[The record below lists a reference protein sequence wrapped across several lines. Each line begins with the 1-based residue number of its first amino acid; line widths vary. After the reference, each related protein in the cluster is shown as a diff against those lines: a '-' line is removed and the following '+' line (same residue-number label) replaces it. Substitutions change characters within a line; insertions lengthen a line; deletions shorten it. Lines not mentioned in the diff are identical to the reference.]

1 MKIGAK
7 IFNALSRTRSSIS
20 DPLKVL
26 KRKKIDE
33 SLLLQ
38 LEGSLIAADLGI
50 NTTDLIIEKLS
61 KNRTDDPAK
70 LIQEILLTHLA
81 NQKDIPV
88 IPTKSVVFLVGVNGT
103 GKTTT
108 TAKLANLLKKDNV
121 NIFLVGTDTFRA
133 AAAAQLEEWAK
144 RLNMNIVSNSQ
155 SGDPSAVLFDGLKS
169 AKKNN
174 SDIVIVD
181 TAGRL
186 HTYKN
191 LMSELG
197 KMVRLVNRHF
207 PEFSVVSLLIVDA
220 SLGQN
225 SLIQAREFTR
235 LFKIDGVILTKMDGT
250 ARGGIAFPLYEE
262 LKIPVMY
269 IGVGEQLDDLIP
281 FNAEEYIKSI
291 IGIEEELDK

>member
-1 MKIGAK
+1 MKIGTR
-7 IFNALSRTRSSIS
+7 IFNALNRTRSSIS
-20 DPLKVL
+20 EPLKAL
-26 KRKKIDE
+26 KRKKINE
-33 SLLLQ
+33 TIMFQ
-38 LEGSLIAADLGI
+38 LEENLIAADVGI
-50 NTTDLIIEKLS
+50 NTTDIIIDKLS
-61 KNRTDDPAK
+61 NNRTDDPFK
-70 LIQEILLTHLA
+70 LIREILSA
-81 NQKDIPV
+81 NLPNQNDVPIIAPKTI
-88 IPTKSVVFLVGVNGT
+88 VFLVGVNGT

-108 TAKLANLLKKDNV
+108 TAKLANLLREKNL
-121 NIFLVGTDTFRA
+121 NIFLIGADTYRA
-133 AAAAQLEEWAK
+133 AAAEQLDEWAR
-144 RLNMNIVSNSQ
+144 RLKMKIVSNSQ

-169 AKKNN
+169 AKKNE

-191 LMSELG
+191 LMAELE

-207 PEFSVVSLLIVDA
+207 PEFNIISLLTIDA

-269 IGVGEQLDDLIP
+269 VGVGEKLEDLIP
-281 FNAEEYIKSI
+281 FDKVEYINSI
-291 IGIEEELDK
+291 VVDDVQNN

>member
-1 MKIGAK
+1 MKIGAR

-20 DPLKVL
+20 ESLKAL
-26 KRKKIDE
+26 KKKNIDE

-38 LEGSLIAADLGI
+38 LEDSLIAADVGI
-50 NTTDLIIEKLS
+50 KTTDIIINRLS
-61 KNRTDDPAK
+61 QNKTDDPFK
-70 LIQEILLTHLA
+70 LIHDILLTHLA
-81 NQKDIPV
+81 NQNDIPV
-88 IPTKSVVFLVGVNGT
+88 IPSKSVVFLVGVNGT

-108 TAKLANLLKKDNV
+108 TAKLAYLLRQQKL
-121 NIFLVGTDTFRA
+121 NIFMVGTDTYRA
-133 AAAAQLEEWAK
+133 AAAEQLEEWAR
-144 RLNMNIVSNSQ
+144 RLKMKIVSNAQ

-169 AKKNN
+169 AKKNE
-174 SDIVIVD
+174 SDVVIVD

-191 LMSELG
+191 LMLELE
-197 KMVRLVNRHF
+197 KMICLVNKHF
-207 PEFSVVSLLIVDA
+207 PEFNIVSLLTIDA
-220 SLGQN
+220 NLGQN

-269 IGVGEQLDDLIP
+269 VGVGEQLEDLIP
-281 FNAEEYIKSI
+281 FEANEYIKSI
-291 IGIEEELDK
+291 VGTDEKID

>member
-1 MKIGAK
+1 
-7 IFNALSRTRSSIS
+7 
-20 DPLKVL
+20 
-26 KRKKIDE
+26 
-33 SLLLQ
+33 
-38 LEGSLIAADLGI
+38 LEDSLIASDVGL
-50 NTTDLIIEKLS
+50 NTTELIIDKL
-61 KNRTDDPAK
+61 KNNKTDDPFK
-70 LIQEILLTHLA
+70 LIQEILSSHLQ
-81 NQKDIPV
+81 NQKDIPI
-88 IPTKSVVFLVGVNGT
+88 IPSKSVIFLVGVNGT

-108 TAKLANLLKKDNV
+108 TAKLANLLRNQNF
-121 NIFLVGTDTFRA
+121 NISLVGADTYRA
-133 AAAAQLEEWAK
+133 AAAEQLEEWAR
-144 RLNMNIVSNSQ
+144 RLKMNIVSNAQ

-169 AKKNN
+169 AKKNE

-191 LMSELG
+191 LMTELE

-207 PEFSVVSLLIVDA
+207 PEFNIISLLTIDA

-269 IGVGEQLDDLIP
+269 VGVGEKLEDLIP
-281 FNAEEYIKSI
+281 FDANEYIKSI
-291 IGIEEELDK
+291 VGVDD

>member
-7 IFNALSRTRSSIS
+7 IFEALSKTRSSIS
-20 DPLKVL
+20 KPLKAL
-26 KRKKIDE
+26 KRKKVDE
-33 SLLLQ
+33 SLLFQ
-38 LEGSLIAADLGI
+38 LEENLIASDVGI
-50 NTTDLIIEKLS
+50 NTTDLIIDKLCTD
-61 KNRTDDPAK
+61 KTDDPIK
-70 LIQEILLTHLA
+70 LIQDILLAQLP
-81 NQKDIPV
+81 NQDK
-88 IPTKSVVFLVGVNGT
+88 IPTISPKSVVFLVGVNGT

-108 TAKLANLLKKDNV
+108 TAKLANLLRKQNL
-121 NIFLVGTDTFRA
+121 NIFIVGADTYRA
-133 AAAAQLEEWAK
+133 AAAEQLEEWAR
-144 RLNMNIVSNSQ
+144 RLKMNIVSNAQ

-169 AKKNN
+169 AKKKE

-191 LMSELG
+191 LMAELE
-197 KMVRLVNRHF
+197 KMIRLVNKHYSELRIIT
-207 PEFSVVSLLIVDA
+207 LLIIDA

-250 ARGGIAFPLYEE
+250 ARGGIAFSLYEE

-269 IGVGEQLDDLIP
+269 IGVGEKLEDLIP
-281 FNAEEYIKSI
+281 FDTHEYRKSI
-291 IGIEEELDK
+291 LGTDVKND

>member
-1 MKIGAK
+1 MKIGAR
-7 IFNALSRTRSSIS
+7 IFNALRKTRSSIS
-20 DPLKVL
+20 EPLKAL
-26 KRKKIDE
+26 KRKKIDK

-38 LEGSLIAADLGI
+38 LENSLIASDVGI
-50 NTTDLIIEKLS
+50 NTAEIIIDKL
-61 KNRTDDPAK
+61 KNNKTDDPFK
-70 LIQEILLTHLA
+70 LIQEILSSHLP
-81 NQKDIPV
+81 NQKDIPI
-88 IPTKSVVFLVGVNGT
+88 IPSKSVIFLVGVNGT

-108 TAKLANLLKKDNV
+108 TAKLANLLRKQNF
-121 NIFLVGTDTFRA
+121 NISLVGADTYRA
-133 AAAAQLEEWAK
+133 AAAEQLEEWAR
-144 RLNMNIVSNSQ
+144 RLKMNIVSNAQ

-169 AKKNN
+169 AKKNE

-191 LMSELG
+191 LMSELE

-207 PEFSVVSLLIVDA
+207 SEFNIVSLLTIDA
-220 SLGQN
+220 NLGQN

-250 ARGGIAFPLYEE
+250 ARGGIAFSLYEE

-269 IGVGEQLDDLIP
+269 VGIGEKLEDLIP
-281 FNAEEYIKSI
+281 FDAHEYIKSI
-291 IGIEEELDK
+291 VGVDD

>member
-1 MKIGAK
+1 MKIGAR
-7 IFNALSRTRSSIS
+7 IFNALSKTRSSIS
-20 DPLKVL
+20 EPLKAL
-26 KRKKIDE
+26 KRRKIDE

-38 LEGSLIAADLGI
+38 FEDSLIASDVGI
-50 NTTDLIIEKLS
+50 NTTEIIIDKL
-61 KNRTDDPAK
+61 KNNKTDDPFK
-70 LIQEILLTHLA
+70 LIQEILSSQLP
-81 NQKDIPV
+81 NQKDIPI
-88 IPTKSVVFLVGVNGT
+88 IPSKSVIFLVGVNGT

-108 TAKLANLLKKDNV
+108 IAKLANLLSKQNF
-121 NIFLVGTDTFRA
+121 NISLVGADTYRA
-133 AAAAQLEEWAK
+133 AAAEQLEEWAR
-144 RLNMNIVSNSQ
+144 RLKMNIVSNVQ

-169 AKKNN
+169 AKKNE

-191 LMSELG
+191 LMTELE

-207 PEFSVVSLLIVDA
+207 PEFNIVSLLTIDA

-269 IGVGEQLDDLIP
+269 VGVGEKLEDLIP
-281 FNAEEYIKSI
+281 FDANEYIKSI
-291 IGIEEELDK
+291 VGVDD

>member
-1 MKIGAK
+1 MKIGAR

-20 DPLKVL
+20 EPLKAL

-38 LEGSLIAADLGI
+38 LKDSLIASDVGI
-50 NTTDLIIEKLS
+50 NTTEIIINKL
-61 KNRTDDPAK
+61 KNNKTDDPFK
-70 LIQEILLTHLA
+70 LIQEILSSHLQ
-81 NQKDIPV
+81 NQKDIPI
-88 IPTKSVVFLVGVNGT
+88 IPSKSVIFLVGVNGT

-108 TAKLANLLKKDNV
+108 TAKLANLLRNQNF
-121 NIFLVGTDTFRA
+121 NIYLVGADTYRA
-133 AAAAQLEEWAK
+133 AAAEQLEEWAR
-144 RLNMNIVSNSQ
+144 RLKMNIVSNAQ

-169 AKKNN
+169 AKKNE

-191 LMSELG
+191 LMTELE

-207 PEFSVVSLLIVDA
+207 PEFNIISLLTIDA

-269 IGVGEQLDDLIP
+269 VGVGEKLEDLIP
-281 FNAEEYIKSI
+281 FDANEYIKSI
-291 IGIEEELDK
+291 VGVDD

>member
-1 MKIGAK
+1 MKIGTR
-7 IFNALSRTRSSIS
+7 IFNALNRTRSSIS
-20 DPLKVL
+20 EPLKAL
-26 KRKKIDE
+26 KRKKINE
-33 SLLLQ
+33 TIMFQ
-38 LEGSLIAADLGI
+38 LEENLIAADVGI
-50 NTTDLIIEKLS
+50 KTTDIIIDKLS
-61 KNRTDDPAK
+61 NNKTDDPFK
-70 LIQEILLTHLA
+70 LIQEILSTNLP
-81 NQKDIPV
+81 NQNDVPIIAPKTI
-88 IPTKSVVFLVGVNGT
+88 VFLVGVNGT

-108 TAKLANLLKKDNV
+108 TAKLANLLRDKNL
-121 NIFLVGTDTFRA
+121 NIFLIGADTYRA
-133 AAAAQLEEWAK
+133 AAAEQLDEWAR
-144 RLNMNIVSNSQ
+144 RLKMKIVSNSQ

-169 AKKNN
+169 AKKNE

-191 LMSELG
+191 LMAELE

-207 PEFSVVSLLIVDA
+207 PEFNIISLLTIDA

-269 IGVGEQLDDLIP
+269 VGVGEKLEDLIP
-281 FNAEEYIKSI
+281 FDKVEYINSI
-291 IGIEEELDK
+291 VVDDVQNN

>member
-1 MKIGAK
+1 MKIGAR

-20 DPLKVL
+20 EPLKAL

-38 LEGSLIAADLGI
+38 LKDSLIASDVGI
-50 NTTDLIIEKLS
+50 NTTEIIINKLS
-61 KNRTDDPAK
+61 NNKTDDPFK
-70 LIQEILLTHLA
+70 LIQEILSSHLQ
-81 NQKDIPV
+81 NQKDIPI
-88 IPTKSVVFLVGVNGT
+88 IPSKSVIFLVGVNGT

-108 TAKLANLLKKDNV
+108 TAKLANLLRNQNF
-121 NIFLVGTDTFRA
+121 NISLVGADTYRA
-133 AAAAQLEEWAK
+133 AAAEQLEEWAR
-144 RLNMNIVSNSQ
+144 RLKMNIVSNAQ

-169 AKKNN
+169 AKKNE

-191 LMSELG
+191 LMTELE

-207 PEFSVVSLLIVDA
+207 PEFNIISLLTIDA

-269 IGVGEQLDDLIP
+269 VGIGEKLEDLIP
-281 FNAEEYIKSI
+281 FDVNEYIKSI
-291 IGIEEELDK
+291 VGVDD

>member
-1 MKIGAK
+1 MKIGAR
-7 IFNALSRTRSSIS
+7 IFNALSKTRSSIS
-20 DPLKVL
+20 EPLKAL

-38 LEGSLIAADLGI
+38 LEDSLIASDVGI
-50 NTTDLIIEKLS
+50 NATEIIIDKL
-61 KNRTDDPAK
+61 KNNKTDDPFK
-70 LIQEILLTHLA
+70 LIQEILSSQLP
-81 NQKDIPV
+81 NQKDIPI
-88 IPTKSVVFLVGVNGT
+88 IPSKSVIFLVGVNGT

-108 TAKLANLLKKDNV
+108 TAKLANLLRTQNL
-121 NIFLVGTDTFRA
+121 NIFLIGADTYRA
-133 AAAAQLEEWAK
+133 AAAEQLEVWAR
-144 RLNMNIVSNSQ
+144 RLKMNIVSNAQ

-169 AKKNN
+169 AKKNE

-191 LMSELG
+191 LMTELE

-207 PEFSVVSLLIVDA
+207 PEFNIISLLTIDA

-269 IGVGEQLDDLIP
+269 VGIGEKLEDLIP
-281 FNAEEYIKSI
+281 FDANEYIKSI
-291 IGIEEELDK
+291 VGVDD